1 MKGILEKK
9 QEGWFVKWSDLHSFT
24 YGTHWVFTKL
34 SSDSNSIKYLEDNMV
49 KYKPLE
55 EGIEVEFKFEYHEVG
70 LLINCAKLIFPEVDE
85 FENEGVNEGLNEGV
99 KKLSFSERCR
109 IANYTPFN
117 IENLI
122 GELSK
127 MKKEPYLTQEEFEQ
141 FHHTIMDGLNI
152 PRQMLEKLLK
162 YEK

>member
-1 MKGILEKK
+1 MKGILKKTEK
-9 QEGWFVKWSDLHSFT
+9 GWMVIYDEILGKGIVKINQNGFDDDFMCDAVSLHPDSE
-24 YGTHWVFTKL
+24 
-34 SSDSNSIKYLEDNMV
+34 SSELKEDSL
-49 KYKPLE
+49 
-55 EGIEVEFKFEYHEVG
+55 VEFEIVNDKRPYV
-70 LLINCAKLIFPEVDE
+70 LWAKII
-85 FENEGVNEGLNEGV
+85 NEGLNEGLKEGV
-99 KKLSFSERCR
+99 KKLSFRERCR